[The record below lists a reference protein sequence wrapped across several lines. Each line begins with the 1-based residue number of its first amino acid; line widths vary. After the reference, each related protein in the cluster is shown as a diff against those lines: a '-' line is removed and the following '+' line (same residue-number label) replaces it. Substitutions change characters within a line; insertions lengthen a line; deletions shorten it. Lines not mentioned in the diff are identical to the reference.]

1 LLRCSQLALC
11 LTVAAGVSAV
21 VDAGSSAG
29 ASTNPTCS
37 ATAPNGTCPVVSKI
51 TPNRSAVTGGV
62 TITIKGSNFEPGAS
76 VVIGQGTRTGPGA
89 LALLS
94 LVVVSSNEITGVTP
108 GGASPGIWGLWVTNP
123 DGGISGGS
131 LFTLFAYNPVPV
143 VQGLSPDTGP
153 VAGGTAVTISGT
165 GFETGATVVI
175 AQGHGLT
182 GAIPMT
188 NVVVVSP
195 SQITAVTGGG
205 AKAGTFSIF
214 VLNPDNGVSTS
225 SVASLF
231 TYS

>member
-21 VDAGSSAG
+21 VNVGSSAAG
-29 ASTNPTCS
+29 AATTCQATNAS
-37 ATAPNGTCPVVSKI
+37 GTCPVVNKI
-51 TPNRSAVTGGV
+51 TPNKSAVTGGV
-62 TITIKGSNFEPGAS
+62 TITIKGSGFQPGAT
-76 VVIGQGTRTGPGA
+76 VVIGQGSRTGPGA
-89 LALLS
+89 LPLNS
-94 LVVVSSNEITGVTP
+94 LVVVSSTEITGVTP
-108 GGASPGIWGLWVTNP
+108 GGAQPGIWGLWVVNP